1 MSDTVN
7 HSSETEAVIAEAQ
20 AAVGQLLRQTR
31 EKGGVDIAEAAR
43 SLRINLRY
51 LEALEDSRNQ
61 DLPGATYAIGFVRS
75 YAEYLNLDG
84 EEIVRRY
91 KAEATGVGAK
101 PSLVF
106 PKPIPD
112 SGVPG
117 AALLGLGVIV
127 AALAYGIWYWN
138 SNGADVTIARVDPV
152 PEHMAAANAD
162 TAPVSEE
169 VASAAS
175 APSVEADA
183 AATPATDP
191 VADEASQEPQVEA
204 APLAAASGADGAA
217 VPAAEATAAE
227 ATAVEPTAVEPTA
240 PVVAA
245 AAEEPA
251 APQATTP
258 AAVPEVPAEVA
269 AVAEPQKP
277 VAEATTPTV
286 AATSAVP
293 SDESAATGSEGP
305 SRITVRATAN
315 SWIQI
320 RDEALNRL
328 LFTRLLREGDQYEV
342 PNRPG
347 LSLMTGNAG
356 ALELLVDGQAI
367 PSLGA
372 VGEVR
377 RNVVLDPDKLKS
389 GTAVAE

>member
-61 DLPGATYAIGFVRS
+61 DLPGTTYAIGFVRS

-152 PEHMAAANAD
+152 PEHMAAVD
-162 TAPVSEE
+162 EDSAPMSEE

-191 VADEASQEPQVEA
+191 VADEAPQEPQVEV

-217 VPAAEATAAE
+217 APAAAPTAAE
-227 ATAVEPTAVEPTA
+227 PTGVKPTGVEPTAA
-240 PVVAA
+240 VVAA
-245 AAEEPA
+245 ALEPA

-258 AAVPEVPAEVA
+258 AAVPEVAAEVA

-286 AATSAVP
+286 AATNAVP

>member
-1 MSDTVN
+1 MSDTDKN
-7 HSSETEAVIAEAQ
+7 SSAADTAIDEAQ
-20 AAVGQLLRQTR
+20 QAIGRLLRQTR
-31 EKGGVDIAEAAR
+31 EKSGLDIAEAAR

-61 DLPGATYAIGFVRS
+61 DLPGTTYAIGFVRS
-75 YAEYLNLDG
+75 YAEYLNLDSD
-84 EEIVRRY
+84 EIVRRY
-91 KAEATGVGAK
+91 KAEATGVGVK

-117 AALLGLGVIV
+117 AAVLGLGVIV
-127 AALAYGIWYWN
+127 AAMAYGVWYWN
-138 SNGADVTIARVDPV
+138 SNGTDVTVARVDPV
-152 PEHMAAANAD
+152 PEHMVAADAN
-162 TAPVSEE
+162 TAPVSEA
-169 VASAAS
+169 VANAAS

-183 AATPATDP
+183 AATPDATDP
-191 VADEASQEPQVEA
+191 VADEAPQEPQAEV
-204 APLAAASGADGAA
+204 AP
-217 VPAAEATAAE
+217 VAEAS
-227 ATAVEPTAVEPTA
+227 ATDDAAVEPATAIEAAVSEP
-240 PVVAA
+240 V
-245 AAEEPA
+245 
-251 APQATTP
+251 APQAATP
-258 AAVPEVPAEVA
+258 EAATEGAAEVA
-269 AVAEPQKP
+269 AVVEAQKP
-277 VAEATTPTV
+277 VAEVAAAPTV
-286 AATSAVP
+286 EATVSAVATP
-293 SDESAATGSEGP
+293 SEATPSGQPATAAEGA
-305 SRITVRATAN
+305 SRITVRATSN

-320 RDEALNRL
+320 RDEALDRL

-367 PSLGA
+367 PAIGA